1 MLLLLFLLPLML
13 MLPPPPCRSG
23 GEQAQRWMPPTP
35 GCRNQPVLQLFLF
48 LCLSRAC
55 LGKMVGFQ
63 YKMTQNGGEKG
74 WLRSPY
80 RGTRSS
86 KLARQLASTV
96 PSGVLG
102 RSRTPSCGQRISF

>member
-13 MLPPPPCRSG
+13 LLPPPPCRSG

-35 GCRNQPVLQLFLF
+35 GCRYQPVLQLF

-63 YKMTQNGGEKG
+63 FQNNAK
-74 WLRSPY
+74 
-80 RGTRSS
+80 
-86 KLARQLASTV
+86 
-96 PSGVLG
+96 
-102 RSRTPSCGQRISF
+102 